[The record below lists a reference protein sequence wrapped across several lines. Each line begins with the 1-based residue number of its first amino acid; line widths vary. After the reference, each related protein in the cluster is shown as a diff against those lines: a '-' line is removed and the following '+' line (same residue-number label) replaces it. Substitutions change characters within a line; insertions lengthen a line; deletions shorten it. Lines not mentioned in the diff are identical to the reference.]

1 MDFLDNLLNDA
12 LLVNLSKTLL
22 HFLWQG
28 AALAL
33 LLFLVLK
40 LVGKQHSRVRYLLCL
55 FFLGLNVIAPAITFL
70 HFNQSPISIEPVS
83 EASIAIATSQATV
96 IVSSANEFNWQT
108 LLPMIALF
116 WLIGVCWL
124 SAKLIYEVHK
134 VNKLPLFGTSPAE
147 QHIQALFEQLIEQ
160 LNVSSLTRLKV
171 SIKAEV
177 PMVIGWLR
185 PVVLVPASMV
195 VGLTPAQLEMLLA
208 HELAHV
214 KRHDYLINFFQTLV
228 EVLFFFHPC
237 VKWASNQARV
247 EREYCCDDIAV
258 DCCGNPTAYA
268 RALTN
273 AELIRKENI
282 PQLAMAATGGNL
294 KKRVFRLVDQYD
306 CSAKQ
311 SNSLMSTLV
320 AGITG
325 IGLVLVFIA
334 APHMATAKLATNS
347 QPDSLIPELEDTL
360 KVSDENFQD
369 NENINEP
376 PAVFS
381 TEERQSDDVLPSPN
395 ESNNQIILNT
405 GEFSQSKQNESYNDI
420 LTNDDQALDS
430 STEELQLMSEPVQR
444 QNTPPLPPTETIET
458 VSENRSDTVST
469 ATNIAQKNSAQIG
482 LDKENYADTVPVVAQ
497 TSTIN
502 TPIVEEIEKAQQKYE
517 PVVVNPKLLRSFAPR
532 YPKRALRKGLEVEFS
547 VTFTV
552 NAQGRVVEPK
562 FGEGVSKSFQKAV
575 KLALNRWRFKAG
587 TVDGKSQPMEQ
598 NKVFSFTNPGDV
610 KRHFVTGSRLPK
622 NS

>member
-124 SAKLIYEVHK
+124 STKLIYEVHK

-381 TEERQSDDVLPSPN
+381 AEERQSDEVLPSPN
-395 ESNNQIILNT
+395 ESNNQITLNT

-430 STEELQLMSEPVQR
+430 STEELQVMSEPVQR

-458 VSENRSDTVST
+458 VSENRSDTVPT
-469 ATNIAQKNSAQIG
+469 ATNIAHKNSAQVG

-575 KLALNRWRFKAG
+575 KLALNRWHFKAG

-598 NKVFSFTNPGDV
+598 SKVFSFTNPGDV